1 MTWFAE
7 QRRWRGIVAAVGL
20 AATIGG
26 GTWWCRRAADD
37 SDGMQQAR
45 MQAHEMRSRWPEI
58 HIQHRASES
67 TVLRPYRH
75 PEFPG
80 SSDRELARWEVEVV
94 PPSLVDSTLAR
105 LARDPDVTEAFVA
118 PQASLP
124 SELNEPEIRRDGDS
138 CPIKTP
144 EYHEHQGYLEAAP
157 GGVDAVF
164 AWHQGIRGAGVWFA
178 DIEGAWNTSHED
190 LPGSRI
196 TVLATQM
203 TGVSWR
209 AHGTAVLGEVVG
221 SDNGKGV
228 IGIAPD
234 VERVFVSPIARTNVA
249 EAIDRAARQLRAG
262 DVLLIELQSTG
273 PRGRYLPVEYWD
285 DVFDAIRAATDR
297 GVVVIEAAGNGGE
310 DLDNRRY
317 DGKLSRSGRDSG
329 AILVGA
335 GAPPRA
341 GFTDRER
348 LDFSNYGSRLDV
360 QGWGRKVAT
369 LDYGDLQA
377 CDGGVDRHYTGEFA
391 GTSSASPIVAGAAIL
406 VEERA
411 KNERGRVLPP
421 RELRELLSRTGTPQV
436 RENQQPIGPRPDL
449 ARALHEL
456 DRTQ

>member
-7 QRRWRGIVAAVGL
+7 QRRWRAIVAVVGL
-20 AATIGG
+20 AAAFGAG
-26 GTWWCRRAADD
+26 AWWYLRAGSDD
-37 SDGMQQAR
+37 GRVAGQACSAGAAPR
-45 MQAHEMRSRWPEI
+45 IEI
-58 HIQHRASES
+58 HIQHRASAAAIA
-67 TVLRPYRH
+67 RPYGY

-80 SSDRELARWEVEVV
+80 SRDPELARWEVERVAQKHEA
-94 PPSLVDSTLAR
+94 SALAQ
-105 LARDPDVTEAFVA
+105 LALDPDVTEAFVA
-118 PQASLP
+118 PQLVLP
-124 SELNEPEIRRDGDS
+124 DELNEPAIRRDGDS
-138 CPIKTP
+138 CPVKTP
-144 EYHEHQGYLEAAP
+144 EYHEHQGYLDQAP
-157 GGVDAVF
+157 GGIDAAF
-164 AWHQGIRGAGVWFA
+164 AWRQGIRGAGVWFA
-178 DIEGAWNTSHED
+178 DVEGAWNSSHED

-196 TVLATQM
+196 TVLATQL
-203 TGVSWR
+203 TGASWR

-221 SDNGKGV
+221 SDNGKGM

-234 VERVFVSPIARTNVA
+234 VERVFVSPIARRNVA
-249 EAIDRAARQLRAG
+249 EAIDRAAGHLRAG

-285 DVFDAIRAATDR
+285 DVYDAIRAATDR

-329 AILVGA
+329 AIMVGA

-406 VEERA
+406 IEERA
-411 KNERGRVLPP
+411 RRDGETLTPNRVRDL
-421 RELRELLSRTGTPQV
+421 LRRTGTPQV
-436 RENQQPIGPRPDL
+436 RTHQQPIGPRPDL
-449 ARALHEL
+449 ARAFGDLH
-456 DRTQ
+456 RTR

>member
-20 AATIGG
+20 AATIGAG
-26 GTWWCRRAADD
+26 AWWRQRAAEDND
-37 SDGMQQAR
+37 VLQRGR
-45 MQAHEMRSRWPEI
+45 AHTPGTPPPPAEI
-58 HIQHRASES
+58 HIQHRAGES
-67 TVLRPYRH
+67 TVYAH

-80 SSDRELARWEVEVV
+80 TSDPELARWEVIDVARSHE
-94 PPSLVDSTLAR
+94 DSTLAR
-105 LARDPDVTEAFVA
+105 LALDPDVTEAFVA
-118 PQASLP
+118 PSFVLP
-124 SELNEPEIRRDGDS
+124 SEIDEPAIRRDGDS

-157 GGVDAVF
+157 GGIDAVF
-164 AWHQGIRGAGVWFA
+164 AWRQGIRGAGVWFA
-178 DIEGAWNTSHED
+178 DVEGAWNTSHED

-196 TVLATQM
+196 TVLAKQV
-203 TGVSWR
+203 TGASWR

-234 VERVFVSPIARTNVA
+234 VERVFVSPIARTNVG
-249 EAIDRAARQLRAG
+249 EAIDRAARRLRAG

-285 DVFDAIRAATDR
+285 DVYDAIRAATDR

-310 DLDNRRY
+310 DLDNRSY
-317 DGKLSRSGRDSG
+317 NGKLSRSGRDSG

-377 CDGGVDRHYTGEFA
+377 CDGSVDRHYTGEFA

-411 KNERGRVLPP
+411 KKERGVVLTP
-421 RELRELLSRTGTPQV
+421 RELRDLLRISGSPQIGSR
-436 RENQQPIGPRPDL
+436 NKPIGPRPDL
-449 ARALHEL
+449 LRAFGLL
-456 DRTQ
+456 L

>member
-26 GTWWCRRAADD
+26 GAWWCRRSTDDNGATRAHRAEPNRFRPLAA
-37 SDGMQQAR
+37 
-45 MQAHEMRSRWPEI
+45 EI
-58 HIQHRASES
+58 HIQHRASRS
-67 TVLRPYRH
+67 AISRPYGQ

-80 SSDRELARWEVEVV
+80 STDPELARWEVAVV
-94 PPSLVDSTLAR
+94 PESLEDSTLAR
-105 LARDPDVTEAFVA
+105 LALDPDVAEAFSA
-118 PQASLP
+118 PDFVLP
-124 SELNEPEIRRDGDS
+124 SELDEPAIRRDGDS

-144 EYHEHQGYLEAAP
+144 EYHEHQGYLDAAP
-157 GGVDAVF
+157 GGIDAVF

-178 DIEGAWNTSHED
+178 DVEGAWNTSHED

-196 TVLATQM
+196 TVLAKQV
-203 TGVSWR
+203 TGASWR

-234 VERVFVSPIARTNVA
+234 VERVFVSPIARTNVG

-285 DVFDAIRAATDR
+285 DVYDAIRAATNR

-310 DLDNRRY
+310 DLDNRHY
-317 DGKLSRSGRDSG
+317 EGKLSRSGRDSG

-377 CDGGVDRHYTGEFA
+377 CDGSVDRHYTGEFA

-406 VEERA
+406 IEARA
-411 KNERGRVLPP
+411 R
-421 RELRELLSRTGTPQV
+421 REGGALTPNQVRDLLRRTGTPQV
-436 RENQQPIGPRPDL
+436 RAKQQPIGPRPDL
-449 ARALHEL
+449 ARALQEL
-456 DRTQ
+456 DRTH